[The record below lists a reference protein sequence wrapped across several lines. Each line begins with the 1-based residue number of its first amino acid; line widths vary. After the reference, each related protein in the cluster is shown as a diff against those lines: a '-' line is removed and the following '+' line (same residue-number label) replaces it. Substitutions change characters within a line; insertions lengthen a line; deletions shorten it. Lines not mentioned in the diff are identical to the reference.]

1 MRQGGG
7 RPEFCMGLR
16 DGAEVGCKGLAQS
29 GGRVKEPGV
38 RGETGGPEFP
48 LKGKRLPGSRSEEG
62 GEGVQD

>member
-1 MRQGGG
+1 
-7 RPEFCMGLR
+7 MGLR